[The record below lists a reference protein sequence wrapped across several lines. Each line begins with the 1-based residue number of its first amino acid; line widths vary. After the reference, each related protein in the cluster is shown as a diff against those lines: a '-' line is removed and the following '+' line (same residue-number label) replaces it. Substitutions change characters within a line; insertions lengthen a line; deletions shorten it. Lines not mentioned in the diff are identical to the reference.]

1 MMLFALQP
9 QDKAVALALAQA
21 LDTDLSPHEERVF
34 EDGEAKLRP
43 LADPRGADVYVL
55 ASLYG
60 EAADSPRD
68 KLCRLLFFSA
78 VLKDHGAARV
88 TAVVPYLAFARKD
101 RRTKPFDPVT
111 LRYVAQL
118 MEAAGVAQLVTVE
131 AHNIAAVENAFRC
144 PVWHVPLHQLFAGEA
159 QALSA
164 CAGPLAV
171 ASPDPGGLK
180 RAQAWQE
187 DLAERLQRPV
197 ALAMVDKRRSG
208 GVVSGGE
215 LVAGDVRGHEV
226 LLVDDLIATGGTVQ
240 RAAAALRAAGA
251 RRVRVCAA
259 HGLFVP
265 PASQRLADAAI
276 TEVLVSDSVPA
287 FRLAVGDPLRD
298 NLRTVGW
305 SQGLAAALRASHTSF
320 IR

>member
-1 MMLFALQP
+1 MLVFALQP
-9 QDKAVALALAQA
+9 QDSAFALALAQA
-21 LDTDLSPHEERVF
+21 LDTDLSTHEERLF

-43 LADPRGADVYVL
+43 LADPRGVDCYVL

-60 EAADSPRD
+60 EPGDSPRD

-118 MEAAGVAQLVTVE
+118 MEAVGVAQLVTVE
-131 AHNIAAVENAFRC
+131 AHNIAALENAFRC
-144 PVWHVPLHQLFAGEA
+144 PVWHVPLHQLFSAEVA
-159 QALSA
+159 ALA
-164 CAGPLAV
+164 EAGPLCV

-187 DLAERLQRPV
+187 HLAERLGQPV
-197 ALAMVDKRRSG
+197 ALAMVDKRRSDG
-208 GVVSGGE
+208 IVSGGE
-215 LVAGDVRGHEV
+215 LVAGDVRGREV

-240 RAAAALRAAGA
+240 RAAAALQAAGA

-265 PASQRLADAAI
+265 PAAERLADPAI
-276 TEVLVSDSVPA
+276 ADVLIGDTVPA
-287 FRLAVGDPLRD
+287 FRLAEGDALRAR
-298 NLRTVGW
+298 LRTV
-305 SQGLAAALRASHTSF
+305 SCTQALAAAIRASHASF
-320 IR
+320 TR

>member
-1 MMLFALQP
+1 MLFSLQP
-9 QDKAVALALAQA
+9 QDRALALALAQA
-21 LDTDLSPHEERVF
+21 LDTDLALHQERVF

-60 EAADSPRD
+60 EPGDSPRD

-159 QALSA
+159 QALA
-164 CAGPLAV
+164 EAAALAV

-187 DLAERLQRPV
+187 DLAERLRRPV
-197 ALAMVDKRRSG
+197 ALAMVDKRRSE

-240 RAAAALRAAGA
+240 RAAAALLGAGA

-265 PASQRLADAAI
+265 PASQRLADAAVA
-276 TEVLVSDSVPA
+276 EVLVSDTVPA
-287 FRLAVGDPLRD
+287 FRLAEGDALRAKM
-298 NLRTVGW
+298 RTVGCT
-305 SQGLAAALRASHTSF
+305 QALAAAVRASHTSF

>member
-9 QDKAVALALAQA
+9 PDGAFALALAQA
-21 LDTDLSPHEERVF
+21 LDTDVAPHEERVF

-43 LADPRGADVYVL
+43 LVDPCGADTYVL

-60 EAADSPRD
+60 EPGDSPRD
-68 KLCRLLFFSA
+68 KLCRLLFFIA
-78 VLKDHGAARV
+78 ALKDHGAARV

-101 RRTKPFDPVT
+101 RRTKPFDPLT

-118 MEAAGVAQLVTVE
+118 MEAVGLAQLVTVE
-131 AHNIAAVENAFRC
+131 AHNVAAMENAFRC
-144 PVWHVPLHQLFAGEA
+144 PTWHVPLHQLFAGEA
-159 QALSA
+159 AALA
-164 CAGPLAV
+164 DAGPLAV

-180 RAQAWQE
+180 RAQAWQDE
-187 DLAERLQRPV
+187 LAASLGRPV
-197 ALAMVDKRRSG
+197 ALAMVDKRRSD

-215 LVAGDVRGHEV
+215 LVAGDVRGCEV

-240 RAAAALRAAGA
+240 RAAAALVAAGA

-265 PASQRLADAAI
+265 PASQRLADPCIA
-276 TEVLVSDSVPA
+276 EVLVSDSVPT
-287 FRLAVGDPLRD
+287 FRLGADDTLRAK
-298 NLRTVGW
+298 LRTISCV
-305 SQGLAAALRASHTSF
+305 QPLAAALRTSHASF

>member
-1 MMLFALQP
+1 MLFSLQAQDRAL
-9 QDKAVALALAQA
+9 ALALAQA

-60 EAADSPRD
+60 EQGDSPRD

-159 QALSA
+159 PALA
-164 CAGPLAV
+164 EAGPLAV

-187 DLAERLQRPV
+187 DLAERLRGPV
-197 ALAMVDKRRSG
+197 ALAMVDKRRSE

-240 RAAAALRAAGA
+240 RAAAALLAAGA

-259 HGLFVP
+259 HGPFVP
-265 PASQRLADAAI
+265 PASQRLADTAV
-276 TEVLVSDSVPA
+276 TEVLVSDTVPA
-287 FRLAVGDPLRD
+287 FRLAEGDALRAKM
-298 NLRTVGW
+298 RTVGCT
-305 SQGLAAALRASHTSF
+305 QALAAALRASHTSF

>member
-1 MMLFALQP
+1 MMLFTLQAQDRAL
-9 QDKAVALALAQA
+9 ALALAQA

-60 EAADSPRD
+60 EPGDSPRD

-159 QALSA
+159 PALA
-164 CAGPLAV
+164 EAGPLAV

-187 DLAERLQRPV
+187 DLAERLRRPV
-197 ALAMVDKRRSG
+197 ALAMVDKRRSE

-240 RAAAALRAAGA
+240 RAAAALLAAGA

-265 PASQRLADAAI
+265 PASQRLADTAV
-276 TEVLVSDSVPA
+276 TEVLVSDTVPV
-287 FRLAVGDPLRD
+287 FRLAEGDALRAKM
-298 NLRTVGW
+298 RTVACT
-305 SQGLAAALRASHTSF
+305 QALAAALRASHTSF